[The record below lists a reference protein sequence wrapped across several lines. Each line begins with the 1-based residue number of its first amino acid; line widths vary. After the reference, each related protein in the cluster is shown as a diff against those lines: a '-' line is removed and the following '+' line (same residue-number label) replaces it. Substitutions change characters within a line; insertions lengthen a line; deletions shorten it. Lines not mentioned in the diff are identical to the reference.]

1 MSQWPGKYVIGLT
14 GNIATGKSVVRRMLE
29 HLGAYG
35 IDTDALAH
43 RAIARGAPGYQP
55 VVDLFGRYILGPDGE
70 IDRRR
75 LGKIVFNDP
84 VALANL
90 ERIVHPLVAQ
100 AIDFLVRRAGQPVV
114 VIEAIKLVEAN
125 LHRACDSLWV
135 VYAPAEVQL
144 ARLMRTRGLTE
155 AEARQRMAAQP
166 PQEQKMALADV
177 IIRNAGTF
185 EETWKQVVTAWRR
198 LVPVAEAGTPTV
210 EAAGGE
216 RLALNVVRGR
226 PRDAAQIAALINR
239 LRPQTP
245 PLTADDIMAAFGEKA
260 FLLLRHHTTLQ
271 GVIGWQVENLVART
285 TDILLE
291 PTLPLKSALT
301 LLIQEMERAS
311 KDLQCEASLVFVPP
325 ELARQELIWRE
336 LGYALTTP
344 ERLEALAW
352 QEAARESMP
361 PGTVMLF
368 KKLRQERILRPI

>member
-35 IDTDALAH
+35 IDADALAH

-55 VVDLFGRYILGPDGE
+55 VVDLFGCYILGSDGE

-84 VALANL
+84 IALADL

-100 AIDFLVRRAGQPVV
+100 AIDFLVRRASQPVV

-135 VYAPAEVQL
+135 VYAPPEVQL

-185 EETWKQVVTAWRR
+185 EETWKQVVVAWQR
-198 LVPVAEAGTPTV
+198 LVPVAEA
-210 EAAGGE
+210 AAPAADAMSGE
-216 RLALNVVRGR
+216 RLALTVVRGR
-226 PRDAAQIAALINR
+226 PRDAAQIVALINR
-239 LRPQTP
+239 LRPKAP
-245 PLTADDIMAAFGEKA
+245 PLTAEDIMAAFGEKA
-260 FLLLRHHTTLQ
+260 FLLLRNNSTLQ
-271 GVIGWQVENLVART
+271 GVIGWS
-285 TDILLE
+285 
-291 PTLPLKSALT
+291 TL
-301 LLIQEMERAS
+301 R
-311 KDLQCEASLVFVPP
+311 
-325 ELARQELIWRE
+325 
-336 LGYALTTP
+336 
-344 ERLEALAW
+344 
-352 QEAARESMP
+352 
-361 PGTVMLF
+361 
-368 KKLRQERILRPI
+368 